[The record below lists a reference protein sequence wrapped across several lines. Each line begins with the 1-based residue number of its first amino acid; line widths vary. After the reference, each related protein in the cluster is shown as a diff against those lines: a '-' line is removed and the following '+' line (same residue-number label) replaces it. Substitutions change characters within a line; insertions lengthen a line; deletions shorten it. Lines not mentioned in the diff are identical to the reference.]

1 MLDLLKSSLAE
12 IEYLPIKKSGRELNP
27 CMNSL
32 EFSPKFGIYSFF
44 EEKKFIV
51 INGQKNGIDLSLMK
65 SFAALFIFLEFLI
78 ELNIVEL
85 NALIIES
92 ALMEIVTYRRVAY
105 IVDQSVVSYYIP

>member
-27 CMNSL
+27 CMNS
-32 EFSPKFGIYSFF
+32 SFF

-105 IVDQSVVSYYIP
+105 IVDQSVVSYYSP